1 MKKPLWTM
9 DPAAKKRCLNGYVLR
24 IFNLG
29 AFCPLLF
36 FTDSIFS
43 VGKNPAIQAHSRLHD
58 VRKWGLYLR
67 NLLLE
72 IKKNTD
78 EHGMGVF
85 SQSVDVMSVYGQTGE
100 DLRQLVNQR
109 NP

>member
-1 MKKPLWTM
+1 M
-9 DPAAKKRCLNGYVLR
+9 
-24 IFNLG
+24 
-29 AFCPLLF
+29 
-36 FTDSIFS
+36 
-43 VGKNPAIQAHSRLHD
+43 
-58 VRKWGLYLR
+58 RKWGLYLR